1 MDLRRQTEKKEVFAS
16 GSDTG
21 NDVTSFKKGFPV
33 PDVRFNKARRM
44 PDEWQKCRAIVILK
58 KKEKKADDL
67 PAVVTLVCNFLYL
80 LLSSHIDSNVPQKNE
95 K

>member
-1 MDLRRQTEKKEVFAS
+1 MYHKKKRKKNLEEIIIRSEWSRRRLFRPDATWMDLRRQTEKKEVFAS

-44 PDEWQKCRAIVILK
+44 PDEWQKCRAIVI
-58 KKEKKADDL
+58 
-67 PAVVTLVCNFLYL
+67 
-80 LLSSHIDSNVPQKNE
+80 
-95 K
+95 